1 MLSTHH
7 RHKSASRAADHL
19 NEMLDEALKATFP
32 ASDPVAISVEAEALA
47 APAPHWPSAGAEP
60 DGSQHES

>member
-32 ASDPVAISVEAEALA
+32 ASDPVAISVEAEA
-47 APAPHWPSAGAEP
+47 APHWPSAGAEP
-60 DGSQHES
+60 DGSHPES